1 MKRDS
6 SNDRS
11 ELSEF
16 LLMPPAAVLA
26 SLGMV
31 VPEYWLVIVVGAFVA
46 MAISG
51 CVRASRRRG

>member
-6 SNDRS
+6 SNGRS
-11 ELSEF
+11 EPSDF

-26 SLGMV
+26 ALGMV
-31 VPEYWLVIVVGAFVA
+31 VPEYWLLFVIGALVA
-46 MAISG
+46 MLISG